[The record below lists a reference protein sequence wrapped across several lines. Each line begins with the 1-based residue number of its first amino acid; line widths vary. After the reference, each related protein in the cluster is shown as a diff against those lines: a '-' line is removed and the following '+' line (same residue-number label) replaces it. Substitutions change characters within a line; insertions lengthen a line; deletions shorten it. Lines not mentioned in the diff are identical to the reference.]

1 MSDPI
6 RGRSLRLG
14 TLILFA
20 ALASPSWSSDP
31 FQIDS
36 AYWNAE
42 YSRLSVRGKGDDGR
56 NVVVANAGASGTVI
70 GEDRIDHEDWR
81 VRVYELASVPCRV
94 RATQSNGE
102 VDERN
107 VSNRPA
113 DCDDGNNGGNG
124 GGQPPNPPDPRNP
137 SAGNNRGSAPSG
149 GGNSGGAPPPAPP
162 PPPPGPG
169 PRPSGGRTAPGTGT
183 WPRRRR
189 IPGSGPGV
197 PGAWA

>member
-42 YSRLSVRGKGDDGR
+42 YSRLTVRGKGNDGR

-70 GEDRIDHEDWR
+70 GEDRAVDAARFR
-81 VRVYELASVPCRV
+81 VTR
-94 RATQSNGE
+94 NG
-102 VDERN
+102 VAL
-107 VSNRPA
+107 V
-113 DCDDGNNGGNG
+113 
-124 GGQPPNPPDPRNP
+124 
-137 SAGNNRGSAPSG
+137 
-149 GGNSGGAPPPAPP
+149 
-162 PPPPGPG
+162 
-169 PRPSGGRTAPGTGT
+169 TAPMLGQEGTVS
-183 WPRRRR
+183 R
-189 IPGSGPGV
+189 V
-197 PGAWA
+197 